1 MWNLQAKFL
10 LTLQYIGEEEVK
22 NLYVTVFYLAWTI
35 AFRRKPSYFQAV
47 YFFHILSG
55 RNRTEKQAVH
65 TETLNYFAV
74 DASIA
79 WTFGA
84 LSEPVPQASLRRKF
98 KISGAAS
105 TKNIQF
111 LCALPVSILFITA
124 YDKKW
129 TIMLKKYHLYI
140 DK

>member
-1 MWNLQAKFL
+1 MQF
-10 LTLQYIGEEEVK
+10 I
-22 NLYVTVFYLAWTI
+22 FY
-35 AFRRKPSYFQAV
+35 
-47 YFFHILSG
+47 ILSG

-79 WTFGA
+79 RTFGA
-84 LSEPVPQASLRRKF
+84 LSEPVHQASLRRKF

-124 YDKKW
+124 YDKK
-129 TIMLKKYHLYI
+129 
-140 DK
+140 